1 MSDLTGELI
10 DGRYQLLRQMAA
22 GGMATIYEAIDTRL
36 DRKVAV
42 KIMHPHLAQDE
53 QFVER
58 FIREAK
64 ASAAL
69 SHPNIVSVQ
78 DQGWNQNGTPAVF
91 LVMEMVEGH
100 TLREYL
106 NEQGSLSVADGIKF
120 LLPVLSALAAAHKL
134 GIVHRDIKPEN
145 ILISKEGRIKIA
157 DFGLA
162 KGPLLGT
169 TMTAESS
176 IVLGSVSY
184 LSPEQVQ
191 RGIADSRSDVYSAGI
206 TAFEIFTG
214 EKPFAGEEPIQ
225 IAYMH
230 VNDRVPLMSTRKS
243 GIPPEL
249 DQLIHRATNSD
260 PDARPRDAGEF
271 HSALSAISQSLDPN
285 QKQMS
290 LELDIPIAP
299 MRPASKKPS
308 RRERA
313 RAEKEKTVAL
323 KKNREDSRELSGK
336 NNSDKNEPAK
346 RETTA
351 QIKKRKKVSKRV
363 RRNRFIAAGLAIS
376 LGIFGWYALVGPGSR
391 VVVPSIVGATESE
404 ALNVLNPLGLRLVIS
419 ERQFSEEISD
429 GQIIES
435 NPAGGGKV
443 DAGGEVKAIISKGPE
458 RYVIPMLVGLTPEA
472 AVNLLA
478 KYPVKVGE
486 LKEVFNDQTPK
497 GFVISSSP
505 AQGEKV
511 KRDSTVNILVSKG
524 IETLDVT
531 SYVGKSADQ
540 ALNELTDAGFNV
552 TTAEQFSENV
562 LAGAIISQVPSG
574 GAPLPKGAK
583 IALTISKGSQYVFI
597 PNVFSLTEN
606 KARAALTDLEL
617 KVVVKKIGAK
627 KVKAVTNIV
636 PKVGTKVKRGST
648 VTITVG

>member
-10 DGRYQLLRQMAA
+10 DGRYQLIRHMAS
-22 GGMATIYEAIDTRL
+22 GGMATIYEGLDTRL

-42 KIMHPHLAQDE
+42 KVMHPHLAQDE

-91 LVMEMVEGH
+91 LVMELVEGH

-106 NEQGSLSVADGIKF
+106 NEQGALSVASGIQF
-120 LLPVLSALAAAHKL
+120 LLPVLSALSAAHKL
-134 GIVHRDIKPEN
+134 GIVHRDIKPDN

-191 RGIADSRSDVYSAGI
+191 RGIADARSDVYSAAI

-214 EKPFAGEEPIQ
+214 EKPYAGEEPIQ

-230 VNDRVPLMSTRKS
+230 VNERVPLMSTKRA

-249 DQLIHRATNSD
+249 DQLIYRATNSD
-260 PDARPRDAGEF
+260 PDARPRDGSEF
-271 HSALSAISQSLDPN
+271 HQSLTLIAQALDPN
-285 QKQMS
+285 QKQLS

-299 MRPASKKPS
+299 MRPASKKPN

-313 RAEKEKTVAL
+313 RIEKEETVAL
-323 KKNREDSRELSGK
+323 N
-336 NNSDKNEPAK
+336 K
-346 RETTA
+346 RENTKENSKTEGKENTA
-351 QIKKRKKVSKRV
+351 QIRKRKKISKRV
-363 RRNRFIAAGLAIS
+363 RRNRYIAAGLAIA
-376 LGIFGWYALVGPGSR
+376 LGIFGWYALVGPGSK
-391 VVVPSIVGATESE
+391 VVVPSIVGATQEE
-404 ALNVLNPLGLRLVIS
+404 ALGALAPLGLTLVIS
-419 ERQFSEEISD
+419 EKRFDEEISE

-435 NPAGGGKV
+435 DPAGGGKV
-443 DAGGEVKAIISKGPE
+443 DAGGQVKAIISKGAE
-458 RYVIPMLVGLTPEA
+458 RYLIPSLVGLTPEA

-478 KYPVKVGE
+478 KSPIKVGD
-486 LKEVFNDQTPK
+486 LTEVFSDQAPK

-505 AQGEKV
+505 AAGEKV
-511 KRDSTVNILVSKG
+511 KRDAVVDLLISKG
-524 IETLDVT
+524 IETIDVT

-540 ALNELTDAGFNV
+540 ALNELTEGGFDV
-552 TTAEQFSENV
+552 STVDQFSESV
-562 LAGAIISQVPSG
+562 LAGAVITQVPSG
-574 GAPLPKGAK
+574 GAPLAKGTK
-583 IALTISKGSQYVFI
+583 ITLTVSKGSQYVFI
-597 PNVFSLTEN
+597 PNVFSLTEA
-606 KARAALTDLEL
+606 KARAALSDLEL
-617 KVVVKKIGAK
+617 KVVVKKIGVK
-627 KVKAVTNIV
+627 KVKAVTNIS

>member
-10 DGRYQLLRQMAA
+10 DGRYQLIRQMAS
-22 GGMATIYEAIDTRL
+22 GGMATIYEGLDTRL

-42 KIMHPHLAQDE
+42 KVMHPHLAQDE

-91 LVMEMVEGH
+91 LVMELVEGH

-106 NEQGSLSVADGIKF
+106 NEQGALSVASGIAF

-134 GIVHRDIKPEN
+134 GIVHRDIKPDN

-176 IVLGSVSY
+176 VVLGSVSY

-191 RGIADSRSDVYSAGI
+191 RGIADARSDVYSAAI

-214 EKPFAGEEPIQ
+214 EKPYAGEEPIQ

-230 VNDRVPLMSTRKS
+230 VNERVPLMSTKRS

-249 DQLIHRATNSD
+249 DQLIFRATNSD
-260 PDARPRDAGEF
+260 PDARPRDASEF
-271 HSALSAISQSLDPN
+271 HQSLTLIAQALDPN
-285 QKQMS
+285 QKQLS

-299 MRPASKKPS
+299 MRPASKKPN

-313 RAEKEKTVAL
+313 RIEKEKTVAL
-323 KKNREDSRELSGK
+323 KRENTEE
-336 NNSDKNEPAK
+336 NSKTNAK
-346 RETTA
+346 ENTA
-351 QIKKRKKVSKRV
+351 QVRKRKKISKRV
-363 RRNRFIAAGLAIS
+363 RRNRYIAAGLAIA
-376 LGIFGWYALVGPGSR
+376 LGIFGWYALVGPGSK
-391 VVVPSIVGATESE
+391 VVVPSIVGATQEE
-404 ALNVLNPLGLRLVIS
+404 ALGVLSPLGLTLVIS
-419 ERQFSEEISD
+419 EKRFDEEISE

-435 NPAGGGKV
+435 DPAGGGKV
-443 DAGGEVKAIISKGPE
+443 DAGGQVKAVISKGAE
-458 RYVIPMLVGLTPEA
+458 RYLIPSLVGLTPEA

-478 KYPVKVGE
+478 KSPIKVGD
-486 LKEVFNDQTPK
+486 LTEVFNDKTPK

-505 AQGEKV
+505 DAGEKV
-511 KRDSTVNILVSKG
+511 KRDSIVDLLISKG
-524 IETLDVT
+524 IETIDVT

-540 ALNELTDAGFNV
+540 ALNELTDSGFDV
-552 TTAEQFSENV
+552 STVDQFSENV
-562 LAGAIISQVPSG
+562 LAGAVISQVPSG
-574 GAPLPKGAK
+574 GAPLAKGTK
-583 IALTISKGSQYVFI
+583 ITLTISKGSQYVFI
-597 PNVFSLTEN
+597 PNVFSLTEA
-606 KARAALTDLEL
+606 KARAALSDLEL
-617 KVVVKKIGAK
+617 KVVVKKIGVK
-627 KVKAVTNIV
+627 KVKAVTNIS

-648 VTITVG
+648 VSITVG

>member
-10 DGRYQLLRQMAA
+10 DGRYQLIRQMAA
-22 GGMATIYEAIDTRL
+22 GGMATIYEALDTRL

-42 KIMHPHLAQDE
+42 KVMHPHLAQDE

-78 DQGWNQNGTPAVF
+78 DQGWNQHGSPAVF
-91 LVMEMVEGH
+91 LVMELVEGH

-106 NEQGSLSVADGIKF
+106 NEQGALSVDAGIKF
-120 LLPVLSALAAAHKL
+120 LLPVLSALAAAHKM
-134 GIVHRDIKPEN
+134 GIVHRDIKPDN

-191 RGIADSRSDVYSAGI
+191 RGIADARSDVYSAGI

-214 EKPFAGEEPIQ
+214 EKPFAGDEPIQ

-230 VNDRVPLMSTRKS
+230 VNDRVPLMSTKRS

-249 DQLIHRATNSD
+249 DQLIYRATNSD
-260 PDARPRDAGEF
+260 PDARPRDGGEF
-271 HSALSAISQSLDPN
+271 HHALNLISQALDPN

-313 RAEKEKTVAL
+313 RIDKEETVAI
-323 KKNREDSRELSGK
+323 KKNEDARV
-336 NNSDKNEPAK
+336 DKKSEVK
-346 RETTA
+346 ETTA
-351 QIKKRKKVSKRV
+351 QLRKKKKLSKRV
-363 RRNRFIAAGLAIS
+363 RRNRYIAAGLAIA
-376 LGIFGWYALVGPGSR
+376 LGVFGWYVLVGPGSK
-391 VVVPSIVGATESE
+391 VVVPSIVGATEKE
-404 ALNVLNPLGLRLVIS
+404 ATNALTPLGLTLAITEKR
-419 ERQFSEEISD
+419 FDEEISN

-435 NPAGGGKV
+435 DPAGGGKV
-443 DAGGEVKAIISKGPE
+443 DAGGAVKAVISKGPE
-458 RYVIPMLVGLTPEA
+458 RYVIPALVGLTPEA

-486 LKEVFNDQTPK
+486 LKEVYNDKTPK

-505 AQGEKV
+505 ATGEKV
-511 KRDSTVNILVSKG
+511 KRDATIDLLISKG
-524 IETLDVT
+524 VETLDVA

-540 ALNELTDAGFNV
+540 ALNELTDAGFSV
-552 TTAEQFSENV
+552 ESIDQFSENV
-562 LAGAIISQVPSG
+562 LAGAVISQVPSG
-574 GAPLPKGAK
+574 GAPLAKGAK
-583 IALTISKGSQYVFI
+583 ITLTISKGSQYVFI
-597 PNVFSLTEN
+597 PNVFSLTEA

-617 KVVVKKIGAK
+617 KVNVKKIGAK
-627 KVKAVTNIV
+627 KVKAVTNIA

>member
-10 DGRYQLLRQMAA
+10 DGRYQLIRHMAS
-22 GGMATIYEAIDTRL
+22 GGMATIYEGLDTRL

-91 LVMEMVEGH
+91 LVMELVEGH

-106 NEQGSLSVADGIKF
+106 NEQGALSVASGIQF
-120 LLPVLSALAAAHKL
+120 LLPVLSALSAAHKL
-134 GIVHRDIKPEN
+134 GIVHRDIKPDN

-169 TMTAESS
+169 TVTAESS

-191 RGIADSRSDVYSAGI
+191 RGIADARSDVYSAAI

-214 EKPFAGEEPIQ
+214 EKPYAGEEPIQ

-230 VNDRVPLMSTRKS
+230 VNERVPLMSTKRS

-249 DQLIHRATNSD
+249 DQLIYRASNSD
-260 PDARPRDAGEF
+260 PDARPRDGSEF
-271 HSALSAISQSLDPN
+271 HQSLTLIAQALDPN
-285 QKQMS
+285 QKQLS

-299 MRPASKKPS
+299 MRPASKKS
-308 RRERA
+308 NRREKA
-313 RAEKEKTVAL
+313 RIEKEKTVAI
-323 KKNREDSRELSGK
+323 S
-336 NNSDKNEPAK
+336 K
-346 RETTA
+346 RENTGENSKAEGKENTA
-351 QIKKRKKVSKRV
+351 QIRKRKKISKRV
-363 RRNRFIAAGLAIS
+363 RRNRYIAVGLAVT
-376 LGIFGWYALVGPGSR
+376 LGIFGWYALVGPGSK
-391 VVVPSIVGATESE
+391 VVVPSIVGATQEE
-404 ALNVLNPLGLRLVIS
+404 ALSALSPLGLTLVIS
-419 ERQFSEEISD
+419 EQRFDEEISD

-435 NPAGGGKV
+435 DPAGGDKV
-443 DAGGEVKAIISKGPE
+443 DAGGQVTAVISKGAE
-458 RYVIPMLVGLTPEA
+458 RYLIPSLVGLTPEA

-478 KYPVKVGE
+478 KSPIKVGD
-486 LKEVFNDQTPK
+486 LTEVFNDQTPK

-505 AQGEKV
+505 AAGKKV
-511 KRDSTVNILVSKG
+511 KRDAVVDLLISKG
-524 IETLDVT
+524 IETIDVT

-540 ALNELTDAGFNV
+540 ALNELTEGGFDV
-552 TTAEQFSENV
+552 ETIDQFSESV
-562 LAGAIISQVPSG
+562 LAGTVISQVPSG
-574 GAPLPKGAK
+574 GAPLAKGTK
-583 IALTISKGSQYVFI
+583 IILTVSKGSEYVFI
-597 PNVFSLTEN
+597 PNVFSLTEA

-617 KVVVKKIGAK
+617 KVVVKKIGVK
-627 KVKAVTNIV
+627 KVKAVTNIS
-636 PKVGTKVKRGST
+636 PKVGTKVKRGSA

>member
-10 DGRYQLLRQMAA
+10 DGRYQLIRHMAS
-22 GGMATIYEAIDTRL
+22 GGMATIYEGLDTRL

-91 LVMEMVEGH
+91 LVMELVEGH

-106 NEQGSLSVADGIKF
+106 NEQGALSVASGIQF
-120 LLPVLSALAAAHKL
+120 LLPVLSALSAAHKL
-134 GIVHRDIKPEN
+134 GIVHRDIKPDN

-169 TMTAESS
+169 TVTAESS

-191 RGIADSRSDVYSAGI
+191 RGIADARSDVYSAAI

-214 EKPFAGEEPIQ
+214 EKPYAGEEPIQ

-230 VNDRVPLMSTRKS
+230 VNERVPLMSTKRS

-249 DQLIHRATNSD
+249 DQLIYRASNSD
-260 PDARPRDAGEF
+260 PDARPRDGSEF
-271 HSALSAISQSLDPN
+271 HQSLTLIAQALDPN
-285 QKQMS
+285 QKQLS

-299 MRPASKKPS
+299 MRPASKKS
-308 RRERA
+308 NRREKA
-313 RAEKEKTVAL
+313 RIEKEKTVAI
-323 KKNREDSRELSGK
+323 S
-336 NNSDKNEPAK
+336 K
-346 RETTA
+346 RENTDANSKAEGKENTA
-351 QIKKRKKVSKRV
+351 QIRKRKKISKRV
-363 RRNRFIAAGLAIS
+363 RRNRYIAVGLAIT
-376 LGIFGWYALVGPGSR
+376 LGIFGWYALVGPGSK
-391 VVVPSIVGATESE
+391 VVVPSIVGATQEE
-404 ALNVLNPLGLRLVIS
+404 ALSALSPLGLTLVIS
-419 ERQFSEEISD
+419 EKRFDEEISD

-435 NPAGGGKV
+435 DPAGGDKV
-443 DAGGEVKAIISKGPE
+443 DAGGQVTAVISKGAE
-458 RYVIPMLVGLTPEA
+458 RYLIPSLVGLTPEA

-478 KYPVKVGE
+478 KSPIKVGD
-486 LKEVFNDQTPK
+486 LTEVFNDQTPK

-505 AQGEKV
+505 AAGKKV
-511 KRDSTVNILVSKG
+511 KRDAVVDLLISKG
-524 IETLDVT
+524 IETIDVT

-540 ALNELTDAGFNV
+540 ALNELTEGGFDV
-552 TTAEQFSENV
+552 ETIDQFSESV
-562 LAGAIISQVPSG
+562 LAGTVISQVPSG
-574 GAPLPKGAK
+574 GAPLAKGTK
-583 IALTISKGSQYVFI
+583 IILTVSKGSEYVFI
-597 PNVFSLTEN
+597 PNVFSLTEA

-617 KVVVKKIGAK
+617 KVVVKKIGVK
-627 KVKAVTNIV
+627 KVKAVTNIS
-636 PKVGTKVKRGST
+636 PKVGTKVKRGSA

>member
-10 DGRYQLLRQMAA
+10 DGRYHLNRQMAS
-22 GGMATIYEAIDTRL
+22 GGMATIYEGLDTRL

-91 LVMEMVEGH
+91 LVMELVEGH

-106 NEQGSLSVADGIKF
+106 NEQGALPVASGIAF
-120 LLPVLSALAAAHKL
+120 LLPVLSALSAAHKL
-134 GIVHRDIKPEN
+134 GIVHRDIKPDN

-191 RGIADSRSDVYSAGI
+191 RGIADARSDVYSAAI

-214 EKPFAGEEPIQ
+214 EKPYAGEEPIQ

-230 VNDRVPLMSTRKS
+230 VNERVPMMSTKRS

-249 DQLIHRATNSD
+249 DQLIYRATNSD
-260 PDARPRDAGEF
+260 PDARPRDASEF
-271 HSALSAISQSLDPN
+271 HQSLTLIAQALDPN
-285 QKQMS
+285 QKQLS

-299 MRPASKKPS
+299 MRPASKKPN

-313 RAEKEKTVAL
+313 RIEKEKTVAL
-323 KKNREDSRELSGK
+323 S
-336 NNSDKNEPAK
+336 K
-346 RETTA
+346 RENTEENSKPEGKENTA
-351 QIKKRKKVSKRV
+351 QIRKRKKISKRV
-363 RRNRFIAAGLAIS
+363 RRNRYIAAGLAIT
-376 LGIFGWYALVGPGSR
+376 LGIFGWYSLVGPGSK
-391 VVVPSIVGATESE
+391 VVVPSIVGATQDE
-404 ALNVLNPLGLRLVIS
+404 ALGALSPLGLTLVIS
-419 ERQFSEEISD
+419 EKRFDEEISE

-435 NPAGGGKV
+435 DPAGGGKV
-443 DAGGEVKAIISKGPE
+443 DAGGQVKAVISKGAE
-458 RYVIPMLVGLTPEA
+458 RYLIPSLVGLTPEA

-478 KYPVKVGE
+478 KSPIKVGD
-486 LKEVFNDQTPK
+486 LTEVFNDQTPK

-505 AQGEKV
+505 AAGEKV
-511 KRDSTVNILVSKG
+511 KRDAVVDLLISKG
-524 IETLDVT
+524 IETIDVT

-540 ALNELTDAGFNV
+540 ALNELTDSGFDV
-552 TTAEQFSENV
+552 ETVDQFSESV
-562 LAGAIISQVPSG
+562 LAGAVISQVPSG
-574 GAPLPKGAK
+574 GAPLAKGAK
-583 IALTISKGSQYVFI
+583 ITLTISKGSQYVFI
-597 PNVFSLTEN
+597 PNVFSLTEA
-606 KARAALTDLEL
+606 KARAAIADLEL
-617 KVVVKKIGAK
+617 KIVVKKIGVK
-627 KVKAVTNIV
+627 KVKSVTNIS

>member
-10 DGRYQLLRQMAA
+10 DGRYQLIRQMAA
-22 GGMATIYEAIDTRL
+22 GGMATIYEALDTRL
-36 DRKVAV
+36 DRRVAV

-64 ASAAL
+64 AAAAL

-78 DQGWNQNGTPAVF
+78 DQGWNQKGSPAVF
-91 LVMEMVEGH
+91 LVMELVEGH
-100 TLREYL
+100 TLRDYL
-106 NEQGSLSVADGIKF
+106 NEQGALTIGDGIKF

-134 GIVHRDIKPEN
+134 GIVHRDIKPDN

-162 KGPLLGT
+162 KGPLLGN

-191 RGIADSRSDVYSAGI
+191 RGIADARSDVYSAGI

-214 EKPFAGEEPIQ
+214 EKPFSGDEPIQ

-230 VNDRVPLMSTRKS
+230 VNERVPLMSTRRS

-249 DQLIHRATNSD
+249 DQLIYRATNSD
-260 PDARPRDAGEF
+260 PDARPRDGAEF
-271 HSALSAISQSLDPN
+271 HQALTAISQSVDPS
-285 QKQMS
+285 QKQLS

-299 MRPASKKPS
+299 MRPASKKPN

-313 RAEKEKTVAL
+313 RIEKENTLAL
-323 KKNREDSRELSGK
+323 KKSAGADEGKKSSGK
-336 NNSDKNEPAK
+336 ES
-346 RETTA
+346 TA
-351 QIKKRKKVSKRV
+351 QLRKKRKVSKRV
-363 RRNRFIAAGLAIS
+363 RRNRYIAAGLAIA
-376 LGIFGWYALVGPGSR
+376 LGIVGWYAL
-391 VVVPSIVGATESE
+391 
-404 ALNVLNPLGLRLVIS
+404 
-419 ERQFSEEISD
+419 EEIKS

-435 NPAGGGKV
+435 QPAGGGKI
-443 DAGGEVKAIISKGPE
+443 DPGGAVKAIVSKGPE
-458 RYVIPMLVGLTPEA
+458 RYEIPTLVGLTPEA
-472 AVNLLA
+472 AVNSLA
-478 KYPVKVGE
+478 KLPVTVGE
-486 LKEVFNDQTPK
+486 LKEVFNDRTPK

-505 AQGEKV
+505 ESGEKV
-511 KRDSTVNILVSKG
+511 RRDATVDLLISNGV
-524 IETLDVT
+524 ETIDVA

-540 ALNELTDAGFNV
+540 ALNELTEAGFDV
-552 TTAEQFSENV
+552 DTKEQFSESV
-562 LAGAIISQVPSG
+562 LAGAVISQVPSG
-574 GAPLPKGAK
+574 GAPLQKGAK
-583 IALTISKGSQYVFI
+583 ISLIISKGSQFVFI
-597 PNVFSLTEN
+597 PNVFSLSEA

-617 KVVVKKIGAK
+617 KVEVKKIGAK
-627 KVKAVTNIV
+627 KVKSVTNIS
-636 PKVGTKVKRGST
+636 PKVGTKVKRGSK

>member
-10 DGRYQLLRQMAA
+10 DGRYQLIRQMAA
-22 GGMATIYEAIDTRL
+22 GGMATIYEALDTRL

-78 DQGWNQNGTPAVF
+78 DQGWNQHGSPAVF
-91 LVMEMVEGH
+91 LVMELVEGH

-106 NEQGSLSVADGIKF
+106 NEQGALTIAAGIKF
-120 LLPVLSALAAAHKL
+120 LLPVLSALAAAHKV
-134 GIVHRDIKPEN
+134 GIVHRDIKPDN

-191 RGIADSRSDVYSAGI
+191 RGIADARSDVYSAGI

-214 EKPFAGEEPIQ
+214 EKPYAGAEPIQ

-230 VNDRVPLMSTRKS
+230 VNERVPLMSSKRS

-249 DQLIHRATNSD
+249 DQLIYRATNSD
-260 PDARPRDAGEF
+260 PDARPRDGAEF
-271 HSALSAISQSLDPN
+271 HQALTAISQALDPS
-285 QKQMS
+285 QKQLS

-299 MRPASKKPS
+299 MRPASQKPS

-313 RAEKEKTVAL
+313 RIEKEKTVAL
-323 KKNREDSRELSGK
+323 KKTENTGENKKPQSK
-336 NNSDKNEPAK
+336 
-346 RETTA
+346 ETTA
-351 QIKKRKKVSKRV
+351 QLRKKKKLSKRV
-363 RRNRFIAAGLAIS
+363 RRNRYIALGLAIT
-376 LGIFGWYALVGPGSR
+376 LGVGGWYALVGPGSK
-391 VVVPSIVGATESE
+391 VVVPSIVGASE
-404 ALNVLNPLGLRLVIS
+404 KEANKALGPLGLTLIIS
-419 ERQFSEEISD
+419 EKRFDEDISS
-429 GQIIES
+429 GKIIES
-435 NPAGGGKV
+435 NPAGGGKL
-443 DAGGEVKAIISKGPE
+443 DPGGAVKAVISKGPE
-458 RYVIPMLVGLTPEA
+458 RYEIPSLVGLTPEA

-486 LKEVFNDQTPK
+486 LKEVFNEKTPK
-497 GFVISSSP
+497 GFVISTSP
-505 AQGEKV
+505 EAGEKV
-511 KRDSTVNILVSKG
+511 KRDATIDLLVSKG
-524 IETLDVT
+524 VETVDVA

-540 ALNELTDAGFNV
+540 ALNELTDAGFDV
-552 TTAEQFSENV
+552 DTVDQFSESADPGEV
-562 LAGAIISQVPSG
+562 ISQFPSG
-574 GAPLPKGAK
+574 GAPLAKGSK
-583 IALTISKGSQYVFI
+583 ISLTISKGSQYVSI
-597 PNVFSLTEN
+597 PNVFNSTEAE
-606 KARAALTDLEL
+606 ARAILKDLEL

-627 KVKAVTNIV
+627 KVKRVINIS

>member
-10 DGRYQLLRQMAA
+10 DGRYQLIRHMAS
-22 GGMATIYEAIDTRL
+22 GGMATIYEGLDTRL

-91 LVMEMVEGH
+91 LVMELVEGH

-106 NEQGSLSVADGIKF
+106 NEQGALSVASGIQF
-120 LLPVLSALAAAHKL
+120 LLPVLSALSAAHKL
-134 GIVHRDIKPEN
+134 GIVHRDIKPDN

-191 RGIADSRSDVYSAGI
+191 RGIADARSDVYSAAI

-214 EKPFAGEEPIQ
+214 EKPYAGEEPIQ

-230 VNDRVPLMSTRKS
+230 VNERVPLMSTKRA

-249 DQLIHRATNSD
+249 DQLIYRATNSD
-260 PDARPRDAGEF
+260 PDARPRDASEF
-271 HSALSAISQSLDPN
+271 HQSLTLIAQALDPN
-285 QKQMS
+285 QKQLS

-299 MRPASKKPS
+299 MRPASKKPN

-313 RAEKEKTVAL
+313 RIEKEETVAL
-323 KKNREDSRELSGK
+323 N
-336 NNSDKNEPAK
+336 K
-346 RETTA
+346 REKTEENSKAVSKESTA
-351 QIKKRKKVSKRV
+351 QIRKRKKISKRV
-363 RRNRFIAAGLAIS
+363 RRNRYIAAGLAIA
-376 LGIFGWYALVGPGSR
+376 LGIFGWYALVGPGSK
-391 VVVPSIVGATESE
+391 VVVPSIVGATQEE
-404 ALNVLNPLGLRLVIS
+404 ALGALSPLGLTLVIS
-419 ERQFSEEISD
+419 EKRFDEEISE

-435 NPAGGGKV
+435 DPAGGGKV
-443 DAGGEVKAIISKGPE
+443 DAGGQVNAILSKGAE
-458 RYVIPMLVGLTPEA
+458 RYLIPSLVGLTPEA

-478 KYPVKVGE
+478 KSPIKVGD
-486 LKEVFNDQTPK
+486 LTEVFSDQAPR

-505 AQGEKV
+505 AAGKKV
-511 KRDSTVNILVSKG
+511 KRDAVINLLISKG
-524 IETLDVT
+524 IETIDVT

-540 ALNELTDAGFNV
+540 AINELTEGGFDVETVN
-552 TTAEQFSENV
+552 EFSESV
-562 LAGAIISQVPSG
+562 LAGAVITQVPSG
-574 GAPLPKGAK
+574 GAPLAKGAK
-583 IALTISKGSQYVFI
+583 ITLTVSKGSQYVFI
-597 PNVFSLTEN
+597 PNVFSLTEA
-606 KARAALTDLEL
+606 KARAALSDLEL
-617 KVVVKKIGAK
+617 KVVVKKIGVK
-627 KVKAVTNIV
+627 KVKAVTNIS

>member
-10 DGRYQLLRQMAA
+10 DGRYQLIRHMAS
-22 GGMATIYEAIDTRL
+22 GGMATIYEGLDTRL

-91 LVMEMVEGH
+91 LVMELVEGH

-106 NEQGSLSVADGIKF
+106 NEQGALSVASGIQF
-120 LLPVLSALAAAHKL
+120 LLPVLSALSAAHKL
-134 GIVHRDIKPEN
+134 GIVHRDIKPDN

-191 RGIADSRSDVYSAGI
+191 RGIADARSDVYSAAI

-214 EKPFAGEEPIQ
+214 EKPYAGEEPIQ

-230 VNDRVPLMSTRKS
+230 VNERVPLMSTKRS

-249 DQLIHRATNSD
+249 DQLIYRASNSD
-260 PDARPRDAGEF
+260 PDARPRDGSEF
-271 HSALSAISQSLDPN
+271 HQSLTLIAQALDPN
-285 QKQMS
+285 QKQLS

-299 MRPASKKPS
+299 MRPASKKS
-308 RRERA
+308 NRREKA
-313 RAEKEKTVAL
+313 RIEKEKTVAI
-323 KKNREDSRELSGK
+323 S
-336 NNSDKNEPAK
+336 K
-346 RETTA
+346 RENTGENSKVEGKENTA
-351 QIKKRKKVSKRV
+351 QIRKRKKISKRV
-363 RRNRFIAAGLAIS
+363 RRNRYIAVGLAIA
-376 LGIFGWYALVGPGSR
+376 LGIFGWYALVGPGSK
-391 VVVPSIVGATESE
+391 VVVPSIVGATQEE
-404 ALNVLNPLGLRLVIS
+404 ALSALSPLGLTLVIS
-419 ERQFSEEISD
+419 EKRFDEEISD

-435 NPAGGGKV
+435 DPAGGDKV
-443 DAGGEVKAIISKGPE
+443 DAGGQVTAVISKGAE
-458 RYVIPMLVGLTPEA
+458 RYLIPSLVGLTPEA

-478 KYPVKVGE
+478 KSPIKVGD
-486 LKEVFNDQTPK
+486 LTEVFNDQTPK

-505 AQGEKV
+505 AAGKKV
-511 KRDSTVNILVSKG
+511 KRDAVVDLLISKG
-524 IETLDVT
+524 IETIDVT

-540 ALNELTDAGFNV
+540 ALNELTEGGFDV
-552 TTAEQFSENV
+552 ETVDQFSESV
-562 LAGAIISQVPSG
+562 LAGTVISQVPSG
-574 GAPLPKGAK
+574 GAPLAKGTK
-583 IALTISKGSQYVFI
+583 ITLTVSKGSEYVFI
-597 PNVFSLTEN
+597 PNVFSLTEA

-617 KVVVKKIGAK
+617 KVVVKKIGVK
-627 KVKAVTNIV
+627 KVKAVTNIS
-636 PKVGTKVKRGST
+636 PKVGTKVKRGSA

>member
-10 DGRYQLLRQMAA
+10 DGRYQLIRQMAA
-22 GGMATIYEAIDTRL
+22 GGMATIYEALDTRL

-42 KIMHPHLAQDE
+42 KVMHPHLAQDE

-64 ASAAL
+64 AAAAL

-78 DQGWNQNGTPAVF
+78 DQGWNQHGSPAVF
-91 LVMEMVEGH
+91 LVMELVEGH

-106 NEQGSLSVADGIKF
+106 NEQGALSIEAGIKF
-120 LLPVLSALAAAHKL
+120 LLPVLSALAAAHKM
-134 GIVHRDIKPEN
+134 GIVHRDIKPDN

-162 KGPLLGT
+162 KGPLLGA

-191 RGIADSRSDVYSAGI
+191 RGIADARSDVYSAGI

-214 EKPFAGEEPIQ
+214 EKPFAGDEPIQ

-230 VNDRVPLMSTRKS
+230 VNERVPLMSTKRS

-249 DQLIHRATNSD
+249 DQLIYRATNSD
-260 PDARPRDAGEF
+260 PDARPRDGGEF
-271 HSALSAISQSLDPN
+271 HQVLTTIAQALDPN
-285 QKQMS
+285 QKQLS

-299 MRPASKKPS
+299 MRPASKKSS

-313 RAEKEKTVAL
+313 RIEKEKTVAI
-323 KKNREDSRELSGK
+323 KKMEDTSENKKVDGK
-336 NNSDKNEPAK
+336 
-346 RETTA
+346 ETTA
-351 QIKKRKKVSKRV
+351 QLRKKKKLSKRV
-363 RRNRFIAAGLAIS
+363 RRNRYIAAGLAIA
-376 LGIFGWYALVGPGSR
+376 LGIFGWYVLVGPGSK
-391 VVVPSIVGATESE
+391 VVVPSIVGATEKQATN
-404 ALNVLNPLGLRLVIS
+404 ALTPLGLSLVIT
-419 ERQFSEEISD
+419 EKRFDEEISD

-435 NPAGGGKV
+435 DPAGGGKV
-443 DAGGEVKAIISKGPE
+443 DAGGAVKAIISKGPE
-458 RYVIPMLVGLTPEA
+458 RYVIPALVGLTPEA

-486 LKEVFNDQTPK
+486 LKEVYNDKTPK

-505 AQGEKV
+505 VTGEKV
-511 KRDSTVNILVSKG
+511 KRDTTIDLLISKG
-524 IETLDVT
+524 VETLDVA

-540 ALNELTDAGFNV
+540 ALNELTDAGFSV
-552 TTAEQFSENV
+552 ESVDQFSESV
-562 LAGAIISQVPSG
+562 LAGAVISQVPTG

-583 IALTISKGSQYVFI
+583 ITLTISKGSQYVFI
-597 PNVFSLTEN
+597 PNIFSLTEA

-617 KVVVKKIGAK
+617 KVIVKKIGAK
-627 KVKAVTNIV
+627 KVKAVTNIA

>member
-404 ALNVLNPLGLRLVIS
+404 ALNVLTPLGLRLVIS

>member
-10 DGRYQLLRQMAA
+10 DGRYQLIRQMAS
-22 GGMATIYEAIDTRL
+22 GGMATIYEGLDTRL

-42 KIMHPHLAQDE
+42 KVMHPHLAQDE

-91 LVMEMVEGH
+91 LVMELVEGH

-106 NEQGSLSVADGIKF
+106 NEQGALSVASGIQF
-120 LLPVLSALAAAHKL
+120 LLPVLSALAAAHRL
-134 GIVHRDIKPEN
+134 GIVHRDIKPDN

-191 RGIADSRSDVYSAGI
+191 RGIADARSDVYSAAI

-214 EKPFAGEEPIQ
+214 EKPYAGEEPIQ

-230 VNDRVPLMSTRKS
+230 VNERVPLMSTKRS

-249 DQLIHRATNSD
+249 DQLIFRATNSD
-260 PDARPRDAGEF
+260 PDARPRDASEF
-271 HSALSAISQSLDPN
+271 HQSLTLIAQALDPN
-285 QKQMS
+285 QKQLS

-299 MRPASKKPS
+299 MRPASKKPN

-313 RAEKEKTVAL
+313 RIEKEKTVAL
-323 KKNREDSRELSGK
+323 NRENTEE
-336 NNSDKNEPAK
+336 NSKTKAK
-346 RETTA
+346 ENTA
-351 QIKKRKKVSKRV
+351 QIRKRKKISKRV
-363 RRNRFIAAGLAIS
+363 RRNRYIAAGLAIA
-376 LGIFGWYALVGPGSR
+376 LGIFGWYALVGPGSK
-391 VVVPSIVGATESE
+391 VVVPSIVGATEKE
-404 ALNVLNPLGLRLVIS
+404 ALGALSPLGLTLVIS
-419 ERQFSEEISD
+419 EKRFDEEISD

-435 NPAGGGKV
+435 DPAGGGKV
-443 DAGGEVKAIISKGPE
+443 DAGGQVKAVISKGAE
-458 RYVIPMLVGLTPEA
+458 RYLIPSLAGLTPEA

-478 KYPVKVGE
+478 KSPIKVGD
-486 LKEVFNDQTPK
+486 LTEVFNDQTPK

-505 AQGEKV
+505 AAGEKV
-511 KRDSTVNILVSKG
+511 KRDAIVDLLISKG
-524 IETLDVT
+524 IETIDVT

-540 ALNELTDAGFNV
+540 ALNELTDSGFDV
-552 TTAEQFSENV
+552 STVDQFSENV
-562 LAGAIISQVPSG
+562 LAGAVISQVPSG
-574 GAPLPKGAK
+574 GAPLAKGTK
-583 IALTISKGSQYVFI
+583 ITLTISKGSQYVFI
-597 PNVFSLTEN
+597 PNVFSLTEA
-606 KARAALTDLEL
+606 KARAALSDLEL
-617 KVVVKKIGAK
+617 KVVVKKIGVK
-627 KVKAVTNIV
+627 KVKAVTNIS

>member
-10 DGRYQLLRQMAA
+10 DGRYQLIRHMAS
-22 GGMATIYEAIDTRL
+22 GGMATIYEGLDTRL

-42 KIMHPHLAQDE
+42 KVMHPHLAQDE

-91 LVMEMVEGH
+91 LVMELVEGH

-106 NEQGSLSVADGIKF
+106 NEQGALSVANGIQF
-120 LLPVLSALAAAHKL
+120 LLPVLSALSAAHKL
-134 GIVHRDIKPEN
+134 GIVHRDIKPDN

-191 RGIADSRSDVYSAGI
+191 RGIADARSDVYSAAI

-214 EKPFAGEEPIQ
+214 EKPYAGEEPIQ

-230 VNDRVPLMSTRKS
+230 VNERVPLMSTKRS

-249 DQLIHRATNSD
+249 DQLIYRATNSD
-260 PDARPRDAGEF
+260 PDARPRDASEF
-271 HSALSAISQSLDPN
+271 HQGLTLIAQALDPN
-285 QKQMS
+285 QKQLS

-299 MRPASKKPS
+299 MRPASKKPN

-313 RAEKEKTVAL
+313 RIEKEETVAL
-323 KKNREDSRELSGK
+323 N
-336 NNSDKNEPAK
+336 K
-346 RETTA
+346 REKTEENSKAVSKESTA
-351 QIKKRKKVSKRV
+351 QIRKRKKISKRV
-363 RRNRFIAAGLAIS
+363 RRNRYIAAGLAMA
-376 LGIFGWYALVGPGSR
+376 LGIFGWYALVGPGSK
-391 VVVPSIVGATESE
+391 VVVPSIVGATQEE
-404 ALNVLNPLGLRLVIS
+404 ALGALSPLGLTLLIS
-419 ERQFSEEISD
+419 EKRFDEEISE

-435 NPAGGGKV
+435 DPAGGGKV
-443 DAGGEVKAIISKGPE
+443 DAGGQVKAVISKGAE
-458 RYVIPMLVGLTPEA
+458 RYLIPSLVGLTPEA

-478 KYPVKVGE
+478 KSPIKVGD
-486 LKEVFNDQTPK
+486 LAEVFNDQTPK

-505 AQGEKV
+505 AAGEKV
-511 KRDSTVNILVSKG
+511 KRDAVVDLLISKG
-524 IETLDVT
+524 IETIDVT
-531 SYVGKSADQ
+531 SYVGKSGDQ
-540 ALNELTDAGFNV
+540 AINELTDGGFDV
-552 TTAEQFSENV
+552 STVDQFSESV
-562 LAGAIISQVPSG
+562 LAGAVITQNPSG
-574 GAPLPKGAK
+574 GAPLAKGTK
-583 IALTISKGSQYVFI
+583 ITLTISKGSQYVFI
-597 PNVFSLTEN
+597 PNAFSLTEA
-606 KARAALTDLEL
+606 KARAALSNLEL
-617 KVVVKKIGAK
+617 KVVVKKIGVK
-627 KVKAVTNIV
+627 KVKVVTNIS